1 MSFNVVL
8 ETLEI
13 MSSISGRVSL
23 KDLGD
28 HLSNLSEYV
37 RTAASPLVL
46 MSLITPLTILDTSTG
61 GPDGTPF
68 AKDVLLRNVV
78 AILVT
83 ADIVMAVMA
92 VNGETKCAEVYLGGG
107 DPWDGITNV

>member
-13 MSSISGRVSL
+13 ISSISGRVSL

-83 ADIVMAVMA
+83 ADIVMAV
-92 VNGETKCAEVYLGGG
+92 NGETKCEEVYFGGG
-107 DPWDGITNV
+107 DPWDGIINV